1 MKRRVAPVSGA
12 LLAAFLLSILTVAT
26 SAQTPAGAGKV
37 ADARALYDSGLSLVA
52 EGDYYRA
59 ADAFME
65 AVALNPVYGDAWA
78 GLARCQYELGE
89 YERAVTYIKEAYRY
103 GPRSPS
109 IVTLEGFS
117 LVGMGR
123 IAEART
129 AFDEAL
135 VRVPNDRD
143 ARFGLAL
150 LDLRSGRS
158 VDAKARLSA
167 SLKSAP
173 RDPRAFLSLALIS
186 KAEGRTGESA
196 AYLAEAM
203 RWMSEDADASY
214 AAAVMYAESGDR
226 VEAARLA
233 RAAIEARPAHAAA
246 RGLLASIYYEQRA
259 LDEARTVLDGSIKY
273 DRTDPQ
279 AWFLL
284 GLVES
289 AAGRL
294 PDAEYA
300 FSTLVSLRPDDELA
314 RIALENLAMDGTGFE
329 DPSRAAL
336 AAWRFQRAA
345 DFEGRL
351 LYEKAMAEYRR
362 GLAVDPYANQGRRRY
377 AELLRGAR
385 LPASYLSELR
395 FIADLGKGDKALSDA
410 MEIYDSLLEG
420 SVSRDWKVDAA
431 SLSSSPYKL
440 AVFSVGPGGTP
451 YHAGSDMVV
460 ARYLRDALAFEPG
473 LAPARGA
480 SRVPSFADAYR
491 LARESGA
498 DWFVLVGVAESERDV
513 IVSAELR
520 AARTGALAARIE
532 APRSGNDRISLAV
545 AHVVTSIR
553 ASLETRGTLVARKS
567 DLALVDLGRVD
578 GVAVG
583 DAFLVVKNGAVSI
596 AADGSALVWN
606 EADVVARLVVGR
618 VDDEVSEGK
627 LERVGF
633 FDRVNPRDTIVRE
646 PPKPEPLPAGKP
658 AAGAKPAA
666 KVPVVEALPATY
678 VWTSL
683 FDRVRSLY

>member
-1 MKRRVAPVSGA
+1 M
-12 LLAAFLLSILTVAT
+12 
-26 SAQTPAGAGKV
+26 
-37 ADARALYDSGLSLVA
+37 A
-52 EGDYYRA
+52 EGDFYRA

-65 AVALNPVYGDAWA
+65 AVALNPAYGDAWA
-78 GLARCQYELGE
+78 ALARCQYDLGE
-89 YERAVTYIKEAYRY
+89 YERAVSFIKEAYRY
-103 GPRSPS
+103 GPRSPA

-117 LVGMGR
+117 LVGLGK
-123 IAEART
+123 IAQARV

-135 VRVPNDRD
+135 VRIPNDRD

-158 VDAKARLSA
+158 VDAKTRLSA
-167 SLKSAP
+167 SLKAAP
-173 RDPRAFLSLALIS
+173 RDPRALLTLALIS
-186 KAEGRTGESA
+186 RAEGQAEEAA
-196 AYLAEAM
+196 AYLTESL

-214 AAAVMYAESGDR
+214 AAATMYAESGDR
-226 VEAARLA
+226 LEAARLA
-233 RAAIEARPAHAAA
+233 RAAIKARPAHAAA
-246 RGLLASIYYEQRA
+246 RGLLASIYYEQQA
-259 LDEARTVLDGSIKY
+259 LDEARSVLDGSIRY
-273 DRTDPQ
+273 DRADPQ

-289 AAGRL
+289 AAGKL
-294 PDAEYA
+294 AEAEYA
-300 FSTLVSLRPDDELA
+300 LSTLVSLRPDDELA
-314 RIALENLAMDGTGFE
+314 RIALENLAMDGSGFE
-329 DPSRAAL
+329 DPARAAL

-345 DFEGRL
+345 DFENRL
-351 LYEKAMAEYRR
+351 LYQKAMTEYRR

-377 AELLRGAR
+377 AELLRSSR
-385 LPASYLSELR
+385 LPTSYLSELR

-420 SVSRDWKVDAA
+420 SVSRDWKVDGATLA
-431 SLSSSPYKL
+431 SSPYRI

-460 ARYLRDALAFEPG
+460 SRYLRDSLAFEPG
-473 LAPARGA
+473 LAPDRG
-480 SRVPSFADAYR
+480 SPRVPAFADSFR

-532 APRSGNDRISLAV
+532 APRSGNDRVALAV
-545 AHVVTSIR
+545 AHVVDRIR
-553 ASLETRGTLVARKS
+553 ASLQLRGTLVARKA
-567 DLALVDLGRVD
+567 DLALLDLGRVD
-578 GVAVG
+578 GVAAG

-596 AADGSALVWN
+596 AADGSGLVWN

-633 FDRVNPRDTIVRE
+633 FDRVNPRDTVVRE
-646 PPKPEPLPAGKP
+646 PPKPAAAPSIQAKPAGQ
-658 AAGAKPAA
+658 AKPAA
-666 KVPVVEALPATY
+666 NAPVLEVLPATY
-678 VWTSL
+678 VWSTL